1 MGKPT
6 EDELRMALEE
16 AARMRESGADPHFV
30 AKALLN
36 LNYRTK
42 SLEQVLN
49 ATERYLR
56 SGQAVSDHQHMVEA
70 IRNYHRLDDRAAGH
84 DAERFGNL

>member
-6 EDELRMALEE
+6 DEELRTALDE
-16 AARMRESGADPHFV
+16 AARMRESGKDPHHI

-36 LNYRTK
+36 LNHRTK
-42 SLEQVLN
+42 YLERVLN
-49 ATERYLR
+49 ATERYIR
-56 SGQAVSDHQHMVEA
+56 SGQAVSEHQHLVEA

-84 DAERFGNL
+84 DSETFGSI